1 MTHRSPGR
9 DRVAGMS
16 ESFDSPLDDRPVA
29 PDEGL
34 VALVVVL
41 VNSSLSK
48 SSSTPTTK
56 SVSVDK
62 TTTIVQRT
70 RTASTDPTITSP
82 AQTTTV
88 TTANTLTTDDE
99 D

>member
-9 DRVAGMS
+9 DSVAGMS
-16 ESFDSPLDDRPVA
+16 ESFDSPPDDRPVA

-34 VALVVVL
+34 VALVVL
-41 VNSSLSK
+41 LANSRLSK

-56 SVSVDK
+56 SASVDK

-70 RTASTDPTITSP
+70 RTATTGPTILLSP
-82 AQTTTV
+82 RTTTV
-88 TTANTLTTDDE
+88 TTANTLTMDDE